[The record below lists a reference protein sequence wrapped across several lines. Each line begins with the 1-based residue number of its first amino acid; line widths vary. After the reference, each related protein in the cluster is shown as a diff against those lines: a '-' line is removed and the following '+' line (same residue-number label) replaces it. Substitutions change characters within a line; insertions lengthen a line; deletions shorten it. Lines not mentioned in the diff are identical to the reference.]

1 MKIDLI
7 VISVILVTLVFLPF
21 ILFPYLQN
29 SGNKKLNRKF
39 REEAAKFNLNIDLQ
53 EKWNLNYIGID
64 SVQKKLLLVQR
75 VDEQFKTEFV
85 DLTKVKDSKV
95 NVTHFQGENHGKIE
109 TKLQRVELE
118 FSFHYTPGK
127 QFVNL
132 YDYDLNDNQDLEVK
146 HAETWNKNIRNYISS
161 QRILKNTA

>member
-39 REEAAKFNLNIDLQ
+39 REEAAKLNLNIDLK

-75 VDEQFKTEFV
+75 TDEQFQVEIV

-95 NVTHFQGENHGKIE
+95 NITHFQGENHGKIE
-109 TKLQRVELE
+109 TKLQRVDLE
-118 FSFHYTPGK
+118 FTFHYTSEK
-127 QFVNL
+127 QLVNL

-146 HAETWNKNIRNYISS
+146 HAEIWNSNIKNHISS
-161 QRILKNTA
+161 QRILKKTA